1 MIEGENNNED
11 KKIEELELKN
21 IDEMILLERLIVLL
35 EDIKNI
41 ENSNI
46 NYIKNILDEV
56 EFNSDLIIGKLG
68 NLCKAY
74 FESYLE
80 TKKKQTQNLN
90 QLVQIM
96 KLKSYSKSAN
106 KNEEFVIV
114 FNDINSSNTDN
125 KSINENFLYRKDV
138 YEIIENLALLNQFNN
153 EYIENYENCVN
164 KNLNDLK
171 EMKEFIEFDFLKEV
185 KEEKIIFEDK
195 LKIVCKNGKE
205 CNEFQEVKNILLN
218 DDSNEQHRATWMLHY
233 LNKNRSS
240 LSLVNQNIFD
250 SLKELFETILDK
262 LYEKKV
268 FSNLDLCIIL
278 LQTFGTKKD
287 DNNYLLEEEFK
298 NKELFKK
305 EALWKSMIMQKINDL
320 IESINIERKDEIGSN
335 EYINYARENIEPIF
349 LSFIFSMKDFNLS
362 DESKKKI
369 IEEVCEN
376 EKIKQY
382 KFDVNNLMALS

>member
-1 MIEGENNNED
+1 MIEGENNKED

-250 SLKELFETILDK
+250 SLKELFEAILDK

>member
-21 IDEMILLERLIVLL
+21 IDEMMLLERLIVLL

-195 LKIVCKNGKE
+195 LEIVCKNGKE

-218 DDSNEQHRATWMLHY
+218 DDSNEQHRATWMLNY

-250 SLKELFETILDK
+250 SLKELFEAILDK

-305 EALWKSMIMQKINDL
+305 EDLWKSMIMQKINDL

>member
-1 MIEGENNNED
+1 MIEGENNKED

-114 FNDINSSNTDN
+114 FNDINSSNADN

-138 YEIIENLALLNQFNN
+138 YEIIENLSLLQYAYF
-153 EYIENYENCVN
+153 
-164 KNLNDLK
+164 KS
-171 EMKEFIEFDFLKEV
+171 
-185 KEEKIIFEDK
+185 KII
-195 LKIVCKNGKE
+195 
-205 CNEFQEVKNILLN
+205 
-218 DDSNEQHRATWMLHY
+218 Y
-233 LNKNRSS
+233 
-240 LSLVNQNIFD
+240 
-250 SLKELFETILDK
+250 
-262 LYEKKV
+262 
-268 FSNLDLCIIL
+268 
-278 LQTFGTKKD
+278 
-287 DNNYLLEEEFK
+287 
-298 NKELFKK
+298 
-305 EALWKSMIMQKINDL
+305 
-320 IESINIERKDEIGSN
+320 
-335 EYINYARENIEPIF
+335 
-349 LSFIFSMKDFNLS
+349 
-362 DESKKKI
+362 
-369 IEEVCEN
+369 
-376 EKIKQY
+376 
-382 KFDVNNLMALS
+382 

>member
-1 MIEGENNNED
+1 MIAGENNKED

-21 IDEMILLERLIVLL
+21 IDEMMLMERLIVLL

-153 EYIENYENCVN
+153 EYIENYENSVN
-164 KNLNDLK
+164 KNLHHLK
-171 EMKEFIEFDFLKEV
+171 EMQEFIEFDFLKEV

-218 DDSNEQHRATWMLHY
+218 DDSNEQHRATWMLNY

-250 SLKELFETILDK
+250 SLKELFEAILDK

-305 EALWKSMIMQKINDL
+305 EDLWKSMIMQKINDL

-369 IEEVCEN
+369 IEDVCEN

-382 KFDVNNLMALS
+382 KFDVNHLMSLS

>member
-250 SLKELFETILDK
+250 SLKELFEAILDK

-305 EALWKSMIMQKINDL
+305 EDLWKSMIMQKINDL

-362 DESKKKI
+362 DESKKR
-369 IEEVCEN
+369 
-376 EKIKQY
+376 Y
-382 KFDVNNLMALS
+382 RRLS

>member
-1 MIEGENNNED
+1 
-11 KKIEELELKN
+11 
-21 IDEMILLERLIVLL
+21 MILLERLIVLL

-195 LKIVCKNGKE
+195 LKIVCKDGLE
-205 CNEFQEVKNILLN
+205 CNEFQEVKDILLN
-218 DDSNEQHRATWMLHY
+218 DNSDEQHRATWMLNY
-233 LNKNRSS
+233 LNKIRSA
-240 LSLVNQNIFD
+240 LSSVNQKVFD
-250 SLKELFETILDK
+250 SLKELFEAILDK
-262 LYEKKV
+262 LYEKK
-268 FSNLDLCIIL
+268 
-278 LQTFGTKKD
+278 
-287 DNNYLLEEEFK
+287 
-298 NKELFKK
+298 
-305 EALWKSMIMQKINDL
+305 L
-320 IESINIERKDEIGSN
+320 I
-335 EYINYARENIEPIF
+335 
-349 LSFIFSMKDFNLS
+349 
-362 DESKKKI
+362 
-369 IEEVCEN
+369 
-376 EKIKQY
+376 
-382 KFDVNNLMALS
+382 